1 MRISDWS
8 SDVCSSDLRE
18 VVLRAGF
25 VAFLIFA
32 AVAWSSF
39 FAAYS
44 LGDASLDVRS
54 LFGMTSGNLVPT
66 SAAPFK
72 ESTVIQF
79 TGTDLRHPGVD
90 VQRLVCSGPYPPAP
104 ALVTEATATRAITI
118 PKGSRDRT
126 A

>member
-39 FAAYS
+39 FAAYA
-44 LGDASLDVRS
+44 LGDESLEVRS

-66 SAAPFK
+66 SAALIK
-72 ESTVIQF
+72 ESTVIEF
-79 TGTDLRHPGVD
+79 TSPDWGLPGVEM
-90 VQRLVCSGPYPPAP
+90 QRIVLHGPYP
-104 ALVTEATATRAITI
+104 TATAAATEVRATRVLLNIQGV
-118 PKGSRDRT
+118 GSSP
-126 A
+126 